1 MEKITLS
8 PTDLTNLKELFQ
20 ENYLI
25 IKQTKEYERK
35 TYNNEIRI
43 ILKQIRDSHEE
54 NLLTIMKL
62 LDDKERII

>member
-8 PTDLTNLKELFQ
+8 PNDLNNLKKLFQ

-25 IKQTKEYERK
+25 IKQIKSFERK
-35 TYNNEIRI
+35 VFNNKIKVL
-43 ILKQIRDSHEE
+43 LKELRDIHEE

-62 LDDKERII
+62 LDDKERIM

>member
-1 MEKITLS
+1 MKKLTIS
-8 PTDLTNLKELFQ
+8 PNDLHNLKELFQ

-25 IKQTKEYERK
+25 IKQIKSFERK
-35 TYNNEIRI
+35 IYNNKIKVL
-43 ILKQIRDSHEE
+43 LKELRDMHEE